1 MRKFFLLRHEDV
13 HNNSGVGVVAE
24 GVQFDNGMASMTW
37 LTDEPT
43 VTNFNR
49 GIRGIK
55 RLHGHD
61 GKTEIIIE
69 GDKKSAAK
77 YEMCLDVV
85 RTKKSKR
92 KHDEAKDEQD

>member
-13 HNNSGVGVVAE
+13 HNNSGVGVVAQ

-61 GKTEIIIE
+61 GKTEVIIE
-69 GDKKSAAK
+69 GDKKTAAK

-85 RTKKSKR
+85 RSKKSKA
-92 KHDEAKDEQD
+92 KHSKANENE

>member
-1 MRKFFLLRHEDV
+1 MRKFYLLRHEDV
-13 HNNSGVGVVAE
+13 HNNSGTGVVAQ

-55 RLHGHD
+55 HLHGHD
-61 GKTEIIIE
+61 GKTEIIME
-69 GDKKSAAK
+69 GVKKDTAK
-77 YEMCLDVV
+77 YEMCQDAV
-85 RTKKSKR
+85 RAKKAKA
-92 KHDEAKDEQD
+92 KHKEANNGQE

>member
-13 HNNSGVGVVAE
+13 HNNSGTGVVAQ

-49 GIRGIK
+49 GIQGVK

-61 GKTEIIIE
+61 GKTEIIVE
-69 GDKKSAAK
+69 GDKKDATK
-77 YEMCLDVV
+77 YEMCLDIV
-85 RTKKSKR
+85 RARKSR
-92 KHDEAKDEQD
+92 AKHKAQKDDSN

>member
-1 MRKFFLLRHEDV
+1 MRKFFLLRHVDV
-13 HNNSGVGVVAE
+13 HNNSGTGVVAE

-69 GDKKSAAK
+69 GDKKNAIK
-77 YEMCLDVV
+77 YEMCLDAV
-85 RTKKSKR
+85 RSKKSKR
-92 KHDEAKDEQD
+92 KHDEENNEQD